1 MVFIFLFFFVQ
12 THKDSKLQIHYLGSV
27 SSGGKVYLINA
38 FPHIV
43 CDIIYRF
50 LFSIIFI
57 ELYLD
62 LVLEK
67 ALEITKLEQ
76 QRT

>member
-1 MVFIFLFFFVQ
+1 MQ
-12 THKDSKLQIHYLGSV
+12 THKDSKLQINYLGSV

-43 CDIIYRF
+43 ADIIYRF
-50 LFSIIFI
+50 LTSIIFI
-57 ELYLD
+57 ELYLE

-67 ALEITKLEQ
+67 ALEISKLEQ
-76 QRT
+76 EIT